1 MVDGGLGGGGGEGDG
16 VSLTKWNSKSLSSD
30 FPFSHICEFNL
41 ILFLYLI
48 SGIFGYHSK
57 I

>member
-30 FPFSHICEFNL
+30 F
-41 ILFLYLI
+41 
-48 SGIFGYHSK
+48 
-57 I
+57 